1 MSHFVLEIG
10 TEELPS
16 RFLAPL
22 EKELAERFS
31 ASLNEAD
38 LSFDGMAVCATPR
51 RTLLHVYG
59 LADMQPVREE
69 VALGPSLKAA
79 YDAEG
84 RPSRAAQGFARGQG
98 VDVAALFTQETE
110 KGVYVAARRTVGGA
124 SALDVLKDT
133 VPSIIAAL
141 SFPKRM
147 RWGEGGFA
155 YARPMHWIV
164 ALLGGE
170 VIPFRVGM
178 VESGRMTRGHRVHGP
193 GPFEVA
199 HADDMDAV
207 LA

>member
-22 EKELAERFS
+22 EKELAEHFS

-110 KGVYVAARRTVGGA
+110 KGVYVAARRTV
-124 SALDVLKDT
+124 
-133 VPSIIAAL
+133 
-141 SFPKRM
+141 
-147 RWGEGGFA
+147 EE
-155 YARPMHWIV
+155 RPPWMC
-164 ALLGGE
+164 
-170 VIPFRVGM
+170 
-178 VESGRMTRGHRVHGP
+178 
-193 GPFEVA
+193 
-199 HADDMDAV
+199 
-207 LA
+207 